1 MDIKVKRLLATFVDF
16 YIILLV
22 DTTLFG
28 VLSELLT
35 FVTHGTFAYTSVCIV
50 LAFVFYVVAILF
62 RDCIFKNASVG
73 KRIFKLQIV
82 KTDETDLTVM
92 DLIKRNAPAVILHPV
107 ELFLLIFDES
117 RLGDRWAG
125 TMVIGYE

>member
-1 MDIKVKRLLATFVDF
+1 MDLKVKRLLAMFVDF
-16 YIILLV
+16 FVIVFIG
-22 DTTLFG
+22 TTWFG
-28 VLSELLT
+28 VLSDLLT
-35 FVTHGTFAYTSVCIV
+35 FVTRGVIAIEPIFIV
-50 LAFVFYVVAILF
+50 LFFAFYIVAILF

-125 TMVIGYE
+125 TTVIGCE